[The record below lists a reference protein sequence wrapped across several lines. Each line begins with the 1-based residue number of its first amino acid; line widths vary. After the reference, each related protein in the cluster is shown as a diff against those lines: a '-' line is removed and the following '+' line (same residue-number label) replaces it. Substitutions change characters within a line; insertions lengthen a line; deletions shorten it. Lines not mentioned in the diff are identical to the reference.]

1 MSPAPQEETIS
12 SFVSAVSPQ
21 SEVSRIA
28 TGLEQPAQDT
38 TMTAQQLWEAALG
51 QLELRMTKATFATW
65 IKPTSALAYEDGTL
79 VVSVPNAY
87 TKDWL
92 ENRLLPVIK
101 RALADIACRT
111 VEVRFT
117 LHQPQSTPA
126 ADFGGLSRADGLMP
140 RLAER
145 PTSFGS
151 GLGAVRPQSAAL
163 SPTDEQRFP
172 PMFNEKYT
180 FDTFV
185 VGHGNRLAHAASLA
199 VAEAPA
205 RAYNPL
211 FIYGGV
217 GLGKTHLLHAV
228 GQNCQSHSYS
238 VLYVSSETFTNDL
251 INSIRRQSTQ
261 QFREKY
267 RHTDVLLVD
276 DIQFIAGKESTQ
288 EEFFHTFNALH
299 GAHKQIVL
307 SSDRPPKALI
317 TLEERLRSRFQGGL
331 IADIQPPDLETR
343 IAILR
348 FKAEQHHFP
357 IPEEVIDFIARQIR
371 SNIRELEGALNRVVA
386 TARLMHQPLTTETAR
401 HTLRDFVPQPV
412 SLTIPQVMGVT
423 ARFYNLASEAL
434 TGRRRTKEI
443 ALARHVAMYLVR
455 ELTEASLSQ
464 IGEAF
469 GGRDHTTV
477 LHGYEKIAENL
488 ERDEELRYDLLRL
501 KERLL
506 TDYPSPH
513 P

>member
-1 MSPAPQEETIS
+1 MN
-12 SFVSAVSPQ
+12 
-21 SEVSRIA
+21 
-28 TGLEQPAQDT
+28 
-38 TMTAQQLWEAALG
+38 AQQLWEAALG
-51 QLELRMTKATFATW
+51 QLELRMTKATFTTW

-79 VVSVPNAY
+79 IVAVPNAY

-92 ENRLLPVIK
+92 ENRLLSVIK
-101 RALADIACRT
+101 RTLSDIACRT

-117 LHQPQSTPA
+117 LHQPHQSASADELMLQPTAPPIPTTHEPSQPA
-126 ADFGGLSRADGLMP
+126 APSMR
-140 RLAER
+140 
-145 PTSFGS
+145 
-151 GLGAVRPQSAAL
+151 
-163 SPTDEQRFP
+163 DEQQP
-172 PMFNEKYT
+172 SSMFNEKYT
-180 FDTFV
+180 FETFV

-228 GQNCQSHSYS
+228 GQKCQSLGYS

-251 INSIRRQSTQ
+251 INSIRRQSTE

-288 EEFFHTFNALH
+288 EEFFHTFNTLH
-299 GAHKQIVL
+299 EAHKQIML

-317 TLEERLRSRFQGGL
+317 TLEERLRSRFEWGL

-348 FKAEQHHFP
+348 FKAEQHHFSV
-357 IPEEVIDFIARQIR
+357 PEEVIEFIARQIR
-371 SNIRELEGALNRVVA
+371 SNIRELEGALNKVIA
-386 TARLMHQPLTTETAR
+386 TASLMREPLTLEMAR

-412 SLTIPQVMGVT
+412 TLTIPHILEAT
-423 ARFYNLASEAL
+423 ASFYNLSPKDL
-434 TGRRRTKEI
+434 TGPRRTKEI
-443 ALARHVAMYLVR
+443 ALARHMAMYLIR
-455 ELTEASLSQ
+455 ELTEATLSQ
-464 IGEAF
+464 IGKAF

-477 LHGYEKIAENL
+477 LHGCEKIAEGMQW
-488 ERDEELRYDLLRL
+488 DEELRHDVLRL

-506 TDYPSPH
+506 SPRQERALT
-513 P
+513 

>member
-1 MSPAPQEETIS
+1 
-12 SFVSAVSPQ
+12 
-21 SEVSRIA
+21 
-28 TGLEQPAQDT
+28 
-38 TMTAQQLWEAALG
+38 MTAQQLWEAALG
-51 QLELRMTKATFATW
+51 QIELRMTKATFATW

-79 VVSVPNAY
+79 VISVPNAY

-92 ENRLLPVIK
+92 ENRLLSVIK
-101 RALADIACRT
+101 RTLADIACRT

-117 LHQPQSTPA
+117 LHQLQQTPA
-126 ADFGGLSRADGLMP
+126 ADGLMP
-140 RLAER
+140 VPDRVQVLRSVER
-145 PTSFGS
+145 SAS
-151 GLGAVRPQSAAL
+151 RPL
-163 SPTDEQRFP
+163 SPVDEQRAP
-172 PMFNEKYT
+172 SMFNEKYA

-217 GLGKTHLLHAV
+217 GLGKTHLLHAI
-228 GQNCQSHSYS
+228 GQNCQSHGYS

-251 INSIRRQSTQ
+251 INSIRRQSTE

-299 GAHKQIVL
+299 GAYKQIVL

-317 TLEERLRSRFQGGL
+317 TLEERLRSRFQWGL
-331 IADIQPPDLETR
+331 IADVQPPNLETR

-348 FKAEQHHFP
+348 SKADQYHSP
-357 IPEEVIDFIARQIR
+357 IPEEVIEFIARHIR
-371 SNIRELEGALNRVVA
+371 SNIRELEGALNKLVA
-386 TARLMHQPLTTETAR
+386 TARLMRQPLIIETAR

-412 SLTIPQVMGVT
+412 SLTIPQVMETT
-423 ARFYNLASEAL
+423 ARFYNLALEDL

-469 GGRDHTTV
+469 GQRDHTTV
-477 LHGYEKIAENL
+477 LHGCKRIAENL
-488 ERDEELRYDLLRL
+488 DRDEELRYDLLRL

-506 TDYPSPH
+506 SARPERIPI
-513 P
+513 PA

>member
-1 MSPAPQEETIS
+1 
-12 SFVSAVSPQ
+12 
-21 SEVSRIA
+21 
-28 TGLEQPAQDT
+28 
-38 TMTAQQLWEAALG
+38 MTAQQLWEAALG

-65 IKPTSALAYEDGTL
+65 IKPTSALAYEDGIL
-79 VVSVPNAY
+79 LVSVPNAY
-87 TKDWL
+87 AKDWL
-92 ENRLLPVIK
+92 ENRLLSVIK
-101 RALADIACRT
+101 RTLADIACRT

-117 LHQPQSTPA
+117 IHRPQRAPA
-126 ADFGGLSRADGLMP
+126 TDGLML
-140 RLAER
+140 RSAER
-145 PTSFGS
+145 SVSQDLPSRNERRGPS
-151 GLGAVRPQSAAL
+151 MPVPDRVQA
-163 SPTDEQRFP
+163 
-172 PMFNEKYT
+172 FNEKYT

-185 VGHGNRLAHAASLA
+185 AGNGNRLAHAASLA

-217 GLGKTHLLHAV
+217 GLGKTHLLQAI
-228 GQNCQSHSYS
+228 GQTCQSHGHP

-251 INSIRRQSTQ
+251 INSIRRQSTE

-267 RHTDVLLVD
+267 RYTDVLMVD

-317 TLEERLRSRFQGGL
+317 TLEERLRSRFEWGL
-331 IADIQPPDLETR
+331 IADIQPPNLETR

-348 FKAEQHHFP
+348 FKAEQSHFP
-357 IPEEVIDFIARQIR
+357 IPEEVIEFIAHQIR
-371 SNIRELEGALNRVVA
+371 SNIRELEGALNKVVA
-386 TARLMHQPLTTETAR
+386 TARLMRQPITVETAR

-412 SLTIPQVMGVT
+412 SVTIPQVMEAA
-423 ARFYNLASEAL
+423 ARFYNLTSEDL

-443 ALARHVAMYLVR
+443 ALARHAAMYLVR

-477 LHGYEKIAENL
+477 LHGYEKIAESL
-488 ERDEELRYDLLRL
+488 EQDEELRYDLLRL

-506 TDYPSPH
+506 SPQ
-513 P
+513 PERVPTLA